1 MSKKVRGKALILLMV
16 SVLTMMCINVY
27 GDTTKV
33 TYQDGYLMFGT
44 WNGNGNATVTV

>member
-27 GDTTKV
+27 GNTTRLHIKM
-33 TYQDGYLMFGT
+33 DI
-44 WNGNGNATVTV
+44 